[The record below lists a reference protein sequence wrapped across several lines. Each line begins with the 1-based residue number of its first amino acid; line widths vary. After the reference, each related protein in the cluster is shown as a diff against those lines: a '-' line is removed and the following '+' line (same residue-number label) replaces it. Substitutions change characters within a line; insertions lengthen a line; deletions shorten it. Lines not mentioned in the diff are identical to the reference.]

1 MREVEIET
9 QMINKHIRKCSTIIN
24 NFLKKQEVMNI
35 LKNLI
40 KGGPFL
46 KVWNTVLT
54 QIKKFATEFTLEGSL
69 AMSWPKYFTQW
80 IFLNEQINE

>member
-9 QMINKHIRKCSTIIN
+9 QMINKHIRKRSTIIN

-46 KVWNTVLT
+46 KV
-54 QIKKFATEFTLEGSL
+54 
-69 AMSWPKYFTQW
+69 
-80 IFLNEQINE
+80 

>member
-1 MREVEIET
+1 MRGRNKGHNKREVEIEI
-9 QMINKHIRKCSTIIN
+9 QMINTHKRKCSTVIN

-35 LKNLI
+35 LKNLT

-69 AMSWPKYFTQW
+69 AMSWPTCFTQ
-80 IFLNEQINE
+80 